1 MLFWRRKGIEMGV
14 DLSDAI
20 AIVVILGFCI
30 VLGWVF
36 SMPQPTCE
44 YSTISQPIYSL
55 ERENSISGGFILGFG
70 SVEGKPTYYFYKNDT
85 KGIVL
90 DSENAYYTSLVE
102 TNEVGPSIVYYDITQ
117 GKCPIEIRK
126 YSGWQANKIMYV
138 PEGTVKREFRVN

>member
-1 MLFWRRKGIEMGV
+1 MLFWRRRVNEMDGE
-14 DLSDAI
+14 DFLATIII
-20 AIVVILGFCI
+20 AIGFPA
-30 VLGWVF
+30 VLIYLF
-36 SMPQPTCE
+36 TMPTPSCE

-117 GKCPIEIRK
+117 GECPIEILK
-126 YSGWQANKIMYV
+126 YSGWVGNKIMYV